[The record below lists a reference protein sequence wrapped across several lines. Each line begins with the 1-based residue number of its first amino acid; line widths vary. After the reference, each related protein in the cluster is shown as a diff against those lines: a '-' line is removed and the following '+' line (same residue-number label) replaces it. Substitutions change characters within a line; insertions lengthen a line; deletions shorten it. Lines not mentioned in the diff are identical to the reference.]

1 MTLVNEAWNNNEG
14 ESALKVKNSHDL
26 MISGAYPNKDDIE
39 SWLTD
44 KISHLLEVDAKAL
57 DIAKDFADYGL
68 DSVAAIN
75 LSGDLENYLGCRLS
89 PTLLWDYSN
98 IKDLSLYLA
107 NPRQNSELSLNGS
120 NGLDVVSSLPTLDL
134 NGAESLNGFSR
145 NGHQSN
151 GGSASVSDNVQNGN
165 GQNGNGHKIN
175 KEYYLFEEIP
185 EYKKLQKDLAQVE
198 ALGEGNPFFV
208 AQEKIVNDTT
218 TIAGRE
224 LINFATYNYIGMC
237 GNPQVDNA
245 AKEAIARYGTSACAS
260 RLIAGE
266 KPLHREVEQAI
277 ADFIGVDDS
286 IVLVGG
292 HATNVTTI
300 GHLFGNNDLVIY
312 DALSHNSI
320 LQGCFLSG
328 ASLVA
333 FPHNDFET
341 LEKILRDRRDRYQK
355 VVIVIEGVYSTD
367 GDIADLPNFIR
378 LKKQYKTFLMVDEA
392 HSMGTIGAT
401 GRGISEYFGVEPR
414 DVDLWMGTLSKSFA
428 SCGGYIAGSK
438 ALVEYLKYTAP
449 GFVFSVGMSPPNAGA
464 TLAAIQVLEAEPQRA
479 VKLQENAKLFLSLT
493 AEKGL
498 NTGMSKDSPVVPI
511 IVGDSLKSIQ
521 LSQNLFKQGIN
532 VPFMIYP
539 SVPQNGARLRFFITC
554 DHTEEQIR
562 KTVGIL
568 VEELAKLDN

>member
-14 ESALKVKNSHDL
+14 ESALKIKKSNDVA
-26 MISGAYPNKDDIE
+26 ISGTYPSQDAIK
-39 SWLTD
+39 SWLID
-44 KISHLLEVDAKAL
+44 KIARLLEIDTQEI
-57 DIAKDFADYGL
+57 DSTKDFADYGL

-75 LSGDLENYLGCRLS
+75 LSGELENYLGCRLS

-98 IKDLSLYLA
+98 IKDLSIYLA
-107 NPRQNSELSLNGS
+107 TPRQNGDFGVNGT
-120 NGLDVVSSLPTLDL
+120 NGLDVVSSLPTLDI
-134 NGAESLNGFSR
+134 NSNESLNGFSQ
-145 NGHQSN
+145 NGHH
-151 GGSASVSDNVQNGN
+151 QNGSLS
-165 GQNGNGHKIN
+165 GQTIKE
-175 KEYYLFEEIP
+175 EYYLFEEIP
-185 EYKKLQKDLAQVE
+185 EYKKLQQDLAQVE
-198 ALGEGNPFFV
+198 ALGEGNPFFL

-218 TIAGRE
+218 TIAGRQF
-224 LINFATYNYIGMC
+224 INFATYNYIGMC
-237 GNPQVDNA
+237 GNPQVDQA
-245 AKEAIARYGTSACAS
+245 AKDAIAQYGTSACAS

-266 KPLHREVEQAI
+266 KPLHRELEQAI
-277 ADFIGVDDS
+277 AKFIGVDDS

-300 GHLFGNNDLVIY
+300 GHLFGKDDLVLY

-341 LEKILRDRRDRYQK
+341 LEKILQDRRDRYQK

-392 HSMGTIGAT
+392 HSMGTIGDT
-401 GRGISEYFGVEPR
+401 GKGISEYFGANPR

-428 SCGGYIAGSK
+428 SCGGYIAGSQ

-479 VKLQENAKLFLSLT
+479 TKLQENAKLFLSLT
-493 AEKGL
+493 KEKGL
-498 NTGMSKDSPVVPI
+498 NTGMSQDSPVVPI

-568 VEELAKLDN
+568 VEELAKLEDSE